1 MYHWRDAGR
10 LRRTRRAPL
19 SSADSVTAPC
29 PTSGAAG
36 LLDQDHDAI
45 VGELHVCPLGQ
56 HDKQAELLHGGED
69 LATAQ

>member
-1 MYHWRDAGR
+1 MDHWRDAGR

-29 PTSGAAG
+29 PTSRAAG
-36 LLDQDHDAI
+36 LLDQNHDAI
-45 VGELHVCPLGQ
+45 VGELHVCQ
-56 HDKQAELLHGGED
+56 HDKQADLLHSGED